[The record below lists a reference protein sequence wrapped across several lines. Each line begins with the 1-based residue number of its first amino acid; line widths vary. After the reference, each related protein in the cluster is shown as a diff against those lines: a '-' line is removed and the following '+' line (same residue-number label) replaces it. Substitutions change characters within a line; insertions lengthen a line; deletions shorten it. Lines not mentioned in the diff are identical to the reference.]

1 MQHTLTLPSGEDL
14 HYQLERRAR
23 RTVGLKIT
31 ASGLVIHAPSRIL
44 KSQLEAIIL
53 DKAGWIKTK
62 LAALQA
68 NQQPAFAWKNNETLM
83 LLGQEYVLALVED
96 KRTSLT
102 LLENKLQLAAPH
114 VHNAHW
120 VARKVLTWYQQT
132 ARADF
137 ARRLEIFS
145 AKLGVKPP
153 QLFLSNAKTRWGSC
167 NSKREIRLNWRLIQ
181 APPTLINYVV
191 CHELAHLKEMNHS
204 KKFWMMVEQLFPDYL
219 AAEKNLKQLSPQL
232 HRIN

>member
-31 ASGLVIHAPSRIL
+31 ASGLVIHAPNRIL

-62 LAALQA
+62 LATLRA
-68 NQQPAFAWKNNETLM
+68 NQPPEFAWKNGETLM
-83 LLGQEYVLALVED
+83 LLGQTYALTLIEE
-96 KRTSLT
+96 KRASLT
-102 LLENKLQLAAPH
+102 LLENKLQLSAPH
-114 VHNAHW
+114 VHNQQW
-120 VARKVLTWYQQT
+120 VARKIFSWYQQT
-132 ARADF
+132 AKADF

-145 AKLGVKPP
+145 AKLDVKPP

-181 APPTLINYVV
+181 APPALINYVV

-204 KKFWMMVEQLFPDYL
+204 KKFWQVVEQLFPDYL
-219 AAEKNLKQLSPQL
+219 AAEKALKQISPQL
-232 HRIN
+232 HRIR

>member
-53 DKAGWIKTK
+53 DKAGWIRTK

-68 NQQPAFAWKNNETLM
+68 NQQPAFAWKNNETLL

-102 LLENKLQLAAPH
+102 LLENKLQLSAPH
-114 VHNAHW
+114 VHNTQW

-145 AKLGVKPP
+145 AKLGVKTP

-181 APPTLINYVV
+181 APPALINYVV

-204 KKFWMMVEQLFPDYL
+204 KKFWMVVEQLCPDYL

>member
-1 MQHTLTLPSGEDL
+1 MQHTLTLPNGEL
-14 HYQLERRAR
+14 LQYHLERRAR

-31 ASGLVIHAPSRIL
+31 AKGLVIHAPSRIL
-44 KSQLEAIIL
+44 KSQLDNIIL
-53 DKAGWIKTK
+53 QKAGWIQTK

-68 NQQPAFAWKNNETLM
+68 NQVPAFTWKNGETLM
-83 LLGQEYVLALVED
+83 LLGQTYALTLTEE
-96 KRTSLT
+96 KRTKLT
-102 LLENKLQLAAPH
+102 LLENQLQLTSPNI
-114 VHNAHW
+114 HNEQW
-120 VARKVLTWYQQT
+120 VARKILSWYQQT

-145 AKLGVKPP
+145 AKLGVKTT

-181 APPTLINYVV
+181 APPALINYVV

-204 KKFWMMVEQLFPDYL
+204 KKFWQVVEALFPDYL
-219 AAEKNLKQLSPQL
+219 AAEKSLKQLSPQL
-232 HRIN
+232 HRMH